1 MRDRTAVPG
10 TSQTESP
17 HFNSYHTVVNTKP
30 HDYLSVHEFVR
41 NSLSRDV
48 VLCINHRLCMCTPL
62 PLKKTEGSVTDVA
75 GLR

>member
-41 NSLSRDV
+41 NSFVKRRGFVYQSQAV
-48 VLCINHRLCMCTPL
+48 YVYSST
-62 PLKKTEGSVTDVA
+62 TEEDGRFSD
-75 GLR
+75 